1 MIELQSIGLKFGMA
15 TESSSYM
22 PRFNAGTEAYL
33 SALCSAIKESME
45 FWGFDYRGFRPVIM
59 QDRMLNPW
67 QIINDYSPLKEQ
79 TISASNVTHTPFIVP
94 ISIADDM
101 EKAKAWHRGRSG
113 SGEMANS
120 VKILDPSRGRCVYSG
135 QSMLVSGD
143 GYVGEGVYCVVMRG
157 FITDKAKYDNLSKLT
172 FVVSEPFSFSNDTAD
187 FVEFIYK
194 NEGPDK
200 DILINNADN
209 YNDVIDFSDGYFFR
223 MLLPT
228 QIGRPNYVF
237 EEEISERGGFK
248 FTESQISKKTYNL
261 SFPANESMCDNL
273 RIAKLCSK
281 RLMLYKGRYYPVT
294 AMDMSVE
301 WTSQEGVANTSL
313 TIEVDNVITT
323 KGLYQNYPTE
333 GDFDSTHYDKSF
345 YDSHDSPKLE
355 IVKSL
360 QSTSE
365 ELVTLDIEIPEQYQK
380 CDYYVVSVEP
390 ISEDDLSGE
399 ISISPRFYYVGSDE
413 ISIDPFLFLGRKTK
427 DMEYTPD
434 HFTFRPSDYTGSV
447 FDRIVEFRAL
457 LRSLGDAVNGYPIT
471 RVKITVQCFNE

>member
-79 TISASNVTHTPFIVP
+79 TIGASGTIHTPFIVP
-94 ISIADDM
+94 ISIADDL

-294 AMDMSVE
+294 AMDMNVE
-301 WTSQEGVANTSL
+301 WTSQEGVASTSL

-323 KGLYQNYPTE
+323 KGLYQNYPTN
-333 GDFDSTHYDKSF
+333 GDFDDSHYDKSF
-345 YDSHDSPKLE
+345 YDSHDKPVFE
-355 IVKSL
+355 INKAV
-360 QSTSE
+360 QSTSNDS
-365 ELVTLDIEIPEQYQK
+365 VIVEIDLSESYQK
-380 CDYYVVSVEP
+380 CDYYKVFVDP
-390 ISEDDLSGE
+390 ISESDLEGE
-399 ISISPRFYYVGSDE
+399 VAIIPYFYYVGGTDMTF
-413 ISIDPFLFLGRKTK
+413 DPYMAFNGETK
-427 DMEYTPD
+427 YMEFSPGQ
-434 HFTFRPSDYTGSV
+434 FTFTPSESTEPI
-447 FDRIVEFRAL
+447 DRVVMFKVGVK
-457 LRSLGDAVNGYPIT
+457 SLGDALNGYPIT
-471 RVKITVQCFNE
+471 RVKITIQGFNNA